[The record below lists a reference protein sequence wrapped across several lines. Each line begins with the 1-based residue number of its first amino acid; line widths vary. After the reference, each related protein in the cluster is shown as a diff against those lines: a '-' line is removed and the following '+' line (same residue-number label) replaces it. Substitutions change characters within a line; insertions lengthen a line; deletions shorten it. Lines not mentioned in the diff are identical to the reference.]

1 MTIAKLEEEIAALGD
16 LPREVLIKRWKYRY
30 RKSPPSG
37 ISQQLLIRA
46 MAYELQ
52 VKRHGRLNLA
62 TARQLRAIAAGTAN
76 PKLMDRNSSPAA
88 QPGTRLIREWH
99 GVTHTVIV
107 METGVI
113 WNGTRYPSLT
123 AVARAITGTE
133 WSGPRFFG
141 LVSKKSK

>member
-1 MTIAKLEEEIAALGD
+1 
-16 LPREVLIKRWKYRY
+16 
-30 RKSPPSG
+30 
-37 ISQQLLIRA
+37 
-46 MAYELQ
+46 
-52 VKRHGRLNLA
+52 
-62 TARQLRAIAAGTAN
+62 
-76 PKLMDRNSSPAA
+76 
-88 QPGTRLIREWH
+88 
-99 GVTHTVIV
+99 

>member
-1 MTIAKLEEEIAALGD
+1 MSIAKLEEEIAALGD
-16 LPREVLIKRWKYRY
+16 LPREELIKRWKYRY

-37 ISQQLLIRA
+37 ISQQLLVRA

-52 VKRHGRLNLA
+52 VRHHGRLDLA
-62 TARQLRAIAAGTAN
+62 TTRQLRAIATGTAK
-76 PKLMDRNSSPAA
+76 PQPVQCKSAPTV

-99 GVTHTVIV
+99 GVSHTVMV

-123 AVARAITGTE
+123 AVAEAITGTQ